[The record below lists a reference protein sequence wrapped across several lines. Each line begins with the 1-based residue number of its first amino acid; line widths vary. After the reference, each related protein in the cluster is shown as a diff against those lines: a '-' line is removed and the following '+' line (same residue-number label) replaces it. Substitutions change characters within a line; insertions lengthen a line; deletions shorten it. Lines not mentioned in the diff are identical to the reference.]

1 MSYLIVLE
9 VLMGICKD
17 EAPGYS
23 SAISKCDC
31 APGCGGEC
39 AATDASSYDIVN
51 HCVEARGYGRIVV
64 ISFLI
69 CSRYKRAHATSS
81 YGA

>member
-31 APGCGGEC
+31 APGCSGEC
-39 AATDASSYDIVN
+39 AATEASSYGILN
-51 HCVEARGYGRIVV
+51 RRVEASGYGRIVKD
-64 ISFLI
+64 I
-69 CSRYKRAHATSS
+69 
-81 YGA
+81 

>member
-1 MSYLIVLE
+1 ME
-9 VLMGICKD
+9 ICKD

-39 AATDASSYDIVN
+39 AATEASSSGILN
-51 HCVEARGYGRIVV
+51 RRVEASGYGRIVV
-64 ISFLI
+64 VILFLI
-69 CSRYKRAHATSS
+69 CSRYKRAYVTSS